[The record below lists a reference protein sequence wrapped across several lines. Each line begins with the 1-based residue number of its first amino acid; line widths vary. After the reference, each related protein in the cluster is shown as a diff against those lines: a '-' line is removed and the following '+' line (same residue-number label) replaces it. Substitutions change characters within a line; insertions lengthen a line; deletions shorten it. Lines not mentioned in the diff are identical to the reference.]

1 MSLYQFK
8 VEVSR
13 VATIKDIA
21 QRAGVSVSTASRA
34 LNDNPRISQ
43 ATRLKVKQ
51 VASALNYQPNY
62 NAQNLTRGESNM
74 VGLVFPVTSDTA
86 PANPFHIDLMRGI
99 SSALKPLQYE
109 MVVAIAPNSQE
120 LLASVKSMVTQSKV
134 HNFLVFYTMANDPV
148 TAYLRKNHLNFVV
161 IGRPTAQHHDRFV
174 DNDNVKAGRV
184 ATEQLLT
191 QHGAQR
197 PLFIESGDNWTYEVA
212 RRDGYRQCM
221 TAHQLPALTWAASRD
236 ESIGRFLDHHPEV
249 DGIVCADDIL
259 YGRLNR
265 DLQRYDLPTVCFNNS
280 RLMGMLLRESERID
294 LQPRELGRAAVE
306 LLFNSRK
313 DHQLVDFKIYD

>member
-1 MSLYQFK
+1 M
-8 VEVSR
+8 
-13 VATIKDIA
+13 ATIKDIA
-21 QRAGVSVSTASRA
+21 ERAGVSVSTASRA
-34 LNDNPRISQ
+34 LNNNPRISQ
-43 ATRLKVKQ
+43 ATRLRVKRI
-51 VASALNYQPNY
+51 ADKLNYRPNY
-62 NAQNLTRGESNM
+62 TAQNLTRGESNM

-99 SSALKPLQYE
+99 SSALKPLRYE
-109 MVVAIAPNSQE
+109 MVVAIAPNSTE

-161 IGRPTAQHHDRFV
+161 IGHPTAQHPDRYV
-174 DNDNVKAGRV
+174 DNDNVKAGQV
-184 ATEQLLT
+184 ATERLIER
-191 QHGAQR
+191 HGVQS
-197 PLFIESGDNWTYEVA
+197 PVFLDSGAGWTYETA

-221 TAHQLPALTWAASRD
+221 TAHQFLAITWSANRD
-236 ESIGRFLDHHPEV
+236 EGIDQFLDRHPAI

-265 DLQRYDLPTVCFNNS
+265 QLQDYKLPIACFNNS
-280 RLMGMLLRESERID
+280 RLMGMLLNGNERID
-294 LQPRELGRAAVE
+294 MQPRQLGKAAVD

-313 DHQLVDFKIYD
+313 HHQLVDFKIYDD

>member
-1 MSLYQFK
+1 MR
-8 VEVSR
+8 R

-51 VASALNYQPNY
+51 VANELNYQPNY

-74 VGLVFPVTSDTA
+74 VGLVFPVTTATA

-99 SSALKPLQYE
+99 SSALKPLRYE
-109 MVVAIAPNSQE
+109 MVVAIAPNATE

-134 HNFLVFYTMANDPV
+134 HNFLIFYTMANDPV
-148 TAYLRKNHLNFVV
+148 TAYLRKHHLNFVV
-161 IGRPTAQHHDRFV
+161 IGHPTAQHPDRFV
-174 DNDNVKAGRV
+174 DNDNVKAGQA
-184 ATEQLLT
+184 ATERLIT
-191 QHGAQR
+191 RHGVQR
-197 PLFIESGDNWTYEVA
+197 PVFLDSGANWTYEEA

-221 TAHQLPALTWAASRD
+221 TMHQLPAITWSASRD
-236 ESIGRFLDHHPEV
+236 GDIRQFLDGHPEI

-259 YGRLNR
+259 YGQLNR
-265 DLQRYDLPTVCFNNS
+265 HLQHYDLPIACFNNS
-280 RLMGMLLRESERID
+280 RLMGMLLDESERVD

-313 DHQLVDFKIYD
+313 HHQLVEFKIYD